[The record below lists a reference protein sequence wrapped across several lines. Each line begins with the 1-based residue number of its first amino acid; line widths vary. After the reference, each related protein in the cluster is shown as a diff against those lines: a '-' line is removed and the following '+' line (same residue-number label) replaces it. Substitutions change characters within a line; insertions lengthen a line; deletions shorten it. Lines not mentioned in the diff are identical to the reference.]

1 MWKLTFRAAFKND
14 KNHFHVDINRKF
26 VGKMNLVVMDEKAS
40 NTISIEKMSSFF
52 SELCNIRYEWILI
65 EIVYEN
71 D

>member
-40 NTISIEKMSSFF
+40 NTISIEKNEF
-52 SELCNIRYEWILI
+52 ILLWTL
-65 EIVYEN
+65 
-71 D
+71 